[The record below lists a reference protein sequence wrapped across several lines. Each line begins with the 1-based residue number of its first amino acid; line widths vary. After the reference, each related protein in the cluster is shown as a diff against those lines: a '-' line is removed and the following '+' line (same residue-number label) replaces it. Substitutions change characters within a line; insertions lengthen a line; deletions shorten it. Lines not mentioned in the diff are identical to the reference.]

1 MWRAVGL
8 ACGLLLVAWPAAAQ
22 DAPAETTPPPR
33 PKPPRR
39 AAARAA
45 PPESAPPEA
54 SKPAAIDDA
63 QKSICLLVEAAARAN
78 DLPVEFFARV
88 IWQESRFRADAVG
101 PVTRNGRRAQGIAQF
116 MPGTAAERNLL
127 DPFNPIQA
135 LPKSAE
141 FLRDLRQEF
150 GNLGLAAAAYNA
162 GPRRIHD
169 WLAGKGGMPYE
180 TSNYVMAITGKPV
193 EQWSKTGPEEDSKQG
208 AGRDCGTLVALLRRA
223 PSRFFTAL
231 QQRIVLGTMTPWGV
245 IVGADRSRDRMMDRY
260 AALQQRHAAVLAGR
274 DPILIERGRGPLPR
288 FQVRIGA
295 QTPRRGQ
302 RPVQPDSQERRR
314 LRGAAQY
321 QGVNGDLS
329 FDCSVAAPAA
339 RSLAPLAGRGLG

>member
-1 MWRAVGL
+1 MVRAVAL
-8 ACGLLLVAWPAAAQ
+8 ACGLLLVTLPVAAQ
-22 DAPAETTPPPR
+22 DVPAEAATPPAEAGNAGPAQQ
-33 PKPPRR
+33 P
-39 AAARAA
+39 AAEQAA
-45 PPESAPPEA
+45 TEA
-54 SKPAAIDDA
+54 VKPADVDDS
-63 QKSICLLVEAAARAN
+63 QKSICMLVESAARAN

-295 QTPRRGQ
+295 QTRGEANDLCGQ
-302 RPVQPDSQERRR
+302 IHKSGGDCVV
-314 LRGAAQY
+314 LRNTRA
-321 QGVNGDLS
+321 
-329 FDCSVAAPAA
+329 
-339 RSLAPLAGRGLG
+339 

>member
-1 MWRAVGL
+1 MRWAAGL
-8 ACGLLLVAWPAAAQ
+8 ACGLLLMTLPVAAQ
-22 DAPAETTPPPR
+22 DVPAETTKTP
-33 PKPPRR
+33 
-39 AAARAA
+39 AEAGNAA
-45 PPESAPPEA
+45 PEQQPAPVEA
-54 SKPAAIDDA
+54 SKPPVVDDS
-63 QKSICLLVEAAARAN
+63 QKSICMLVESAARAN

-101 PVTRNGRRAQGIAQF
+101 PATRNGRRAQGIAQF

-162 GPRRIHD
+162 GPRRIHG
-169 WLAGKGGMPYE
+169 WLAGKSAMPFE
-180 TSNYVMAITGKPV
+180 TNSYVLAITGKPV
-193 EQWSKTGPEEDSKQG
+193 EQWSKAGPEEDSKQG
-208 AGRDCGTLVALLRRA
+208 SGRDCGTLVALLRRA

-260 AALQQRHAAVLAGR
+260 VALQQRHAALLAGH

-288 FQVRIGA
+288 FQVRVGA
-295 QTPRRGQ
+295 QTRGEANDLCNQ
-302 RPVQPDSQERRR
+302 IHKSGGDCVV
-314 LRGAAQY
+314 LRNTRA
-321 QGVNGDLS
+321 
-329 FDCSVAAPAA
+329 
-339 RSLAPLAGRGLG
+339 